1 MNPNLPFIN
10 PTIAPRSGACLKIR
24 ANLANNLTKIM
35 KGHLNRGANLKV
47 VARGIG
53 HIARGA
59 GMATREV
66 ATPWLGVGCP
76 SASKVTMAILRPWLV
91 GTTCLP
97 VLIGEAPGVTNL
109 VVTAAVIVVVTA
121 VAVVVATVVAV
132 VAIAAAVAV
141 AAISAEVKATAEDL
155 AKAKRNGGA

>member
-1 MNPNLPFIN
+1 LNPNFPFIN

-47 VARGIG
+47 VARGSSIIRGIG

-76 SASKVTMAILRPWLV
+76 SASKVTTAILRPWLV

-109 VVTAAVIVVVTA
+109 VVTAAVIAMTGMNA
-121 VAVVVATVVAV
+121 
-132 VAIAAAVAV
+132 
-141 AAISAEVKATAEDL
+141 KATG
-155 AKAKRNGGA
+155 KIVTNQKGACLPSPWEQVRAPG

>member
-1 MNPNLPFIN
+1 LNPNFLFIN

-35 KGHLNRGANLKV
+35 KGHLNRGANLKG
-47 VARGIG
+47 VARGSSIIRGIG

-76 SASKVTMAILRPWLV
+76 SASKVTTAILRPWLV

-109 VVTAAVIVVVTA
+109 VVTAAVIAMTGMNA
-121 VAVVVATVVAV
+121 
-132 VAIAAAVAV
+132 
-141 AAISAEVKATAEDL
+141 KATG
-155 AKAKRNGGA
+155 KIGTNQKGACLPSPWEQVRAPG